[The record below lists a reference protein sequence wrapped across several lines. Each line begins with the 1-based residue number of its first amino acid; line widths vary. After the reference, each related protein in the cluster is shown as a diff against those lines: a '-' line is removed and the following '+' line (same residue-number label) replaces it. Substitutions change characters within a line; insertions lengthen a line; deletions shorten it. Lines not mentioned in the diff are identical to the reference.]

1 MSASDPVPCSSPL
14 SDGTRND
21 QIEDRN
27 DPRND
32 GGTVSVKA
40 LLERLDGRPK
50 RNDPR
55 NDDGTTPKTAVPR
68 VFTPFRKVGHLS
80 DEKAA
85 AVIARELERPQWSV
99 PDWRAYYDERA
110 GIFEYELGHTRAA
123 AEELAFYACVRR
135 WLERNPP
142 GYRPD
147 LKCLHCGDMTFK
159 SDATPIVCG
168 DNLQRWVHHACTPD
182 FRLLRTHDAT
192 VALGCL
198 GIVDPLAPKPEN
210 RGAE

>member
-1 MSASDPVPCSSPL
+1 MTASEPRSTFPPSG
-14 SDGTRND
+14 DGTRND
-21 QIEDRN
+21 LTDERNTARN
-27 DPRND
+27 DA
-32 GGTVSVKA
+32 GTVSVKA

-50 RNDPR
+50 RNGQR
-55 NDDGTTPKTAVPR
+55 NDAGTTAKTAVPR

-80 DEKAA
+80 DEQAS
-85 AVIARELERPQWSV
+85 AVIAKELERPQWSAL
-99 PDWRAYYDERA
+99 DWRAYFDERA
-110 GIFEYELGHTRAA
+110 GLLEYDGGKTRTE

-147 LKCLHCGDMTFK
+147 LNCLHCGDMVIK
-159 SDATPIVCG
+159 SEATPIVCG

-192 VALGCL
+192 VALSCL
-198 GIVDPLAPKPEN
+198 GIVDPLAPKTEN